1 MLKKLVLAT
10 LLTIVSFLGFPASTH
25 ASNLSTDLVASMDS
39 VCDISIGNNLE
50 LLRQAYT
57 QSPYVDQWYPRYKAD
72 ERVKQHIFYSH
83 MQNNDPE
90 AGYDIAKFLFV
101 DANTN
106 GTINK
111 IRYKMA
117 YRTNGIYYSGMLRA
131 LTKNANSNFG
141 LAKDSIGVID
151 GYSSRHQTWY
161 SGNRKLSIITYQT
174 TDKYHPYVIEV
185 VRQ

>member
-1 MLKKLVLAT
+1 MVKKIVLVT
-10 LLTIVSFLGFPASTH
+10 LLAIISLLGVPTSTLASD
-25 ASNLSTDLVASMDS
+25 LSADLVSSMDS

-50 LLRQAYT
+50 LLRQAFT
-57 QSPYVDQWYPRYKAD
+57 KSPYSQQWYPRYKAD
-72 ERVKQHIFYSH
+72 ERMKQHIFYSH

-101 DANTN
+101 DADTN

-131 LTKNANSNFG
+131 LTKNANNNFG
-141 LAKDSIGVID
+141 LAKDSTGVID

-161 SGNRKLSIITYQT
+161 SGSRKLSIITYQT
-174 TDKYHPYVIEV
+174 ADKFHPYIIEV
-185 VRQ
+185 VRS